1 MGFRGMCLNP
11 PPEPDMGGKS
21 PLPREKHQKID
32 VNKNQNKSDFQS
44 SVTLTKSFGYFGDNF
59 GGVKRLPG
67 TQLGGGMQR
76 KAEKEVSTPI
86 WGPGS
91 H

>member
-44 SVTLTKSFGYFGDNF
+44 SVTLT
-59 GGVKRLPG
+59 
-67 TQLGGGMQR
+67 
-76 KAEKEVSTPI
+76 
-86 WGPGS
+86 
-91 H
+91 